1 MNMKLRYPNGMT
13 GRLHL
18 CPIMISCQNTV
29 RESWYVNRKRDL
41 AATQGAI
48 FAKIW
53 ARNAGLDIRDSN
65 DRSSGY
71 GIVVTERAEMQDLDS
86 PFQDFPTLKRYPNLR
101 LNLRSKLKKR
111 RGRERERK
119 APKRNGRGRPLP
131 SPPNPPPFFPPL
143 QSSAHFDAC
152 YAGYSLSAQWTTAK
166 SFVSLSNL
174 WEVSGL
180 M

>member
-65 DRSSGY
+65 DRSSGC

-131 SPPNPPPFFPPL
+131 SPPNPP
-143 QSSAHFDAC
+143 
-152 YAGYSLSAQWTTAK
+152 SLS
-166 SFVSLSNL
+166 SSLTILYPFRRVLRRLLLISSMNNSKKFCVA
-174 WEVSGL
+174 E
-180 M
+180 